1 MSYGVFAD
9 FYDTLTDN
17 VGYAAMSKTICSLL
31 LRYGTDRGLLLD
43 LGCGTGTLTVLL
55 SQAGYEPVGADS
67 SPDMLCAAQ
76 EKALAAGQN
85 ILFLCQDMTQLD
97 LYGTVDA
104 AVCTLD
110 VLNHLPSRAAVEE
123 TLRRVSLFLN
133 PNGIFIFDVNT
144 LYKHREILKNNTF
157 VYDTDEVY
165 CVWQNSLCADGTTVD
180 ISLDFFVPADGN
192 EPIFVR
198 EHEEFSERAYT
209 DARWREMLENAGFSL
224 LGAYDGYTENPL
236 TVTSERAVYVVRKD
250 A

>member
-1 MSYGVFAD
+1 MSYEVFAD

-55 SQAGYEPVGADS
+55 AQAGYELVGADS

-85 ILFLCQDMTQLD
+85 ILFLCQDMARLD

-110 VLNHLPSRAAVEE
+110 ALNHLPSRAAVEE
-123 TLRRVSLFLN
+123 ALRRVSLFLN
-133 PNGIFIFDVNT
+133 PNGVFIFDVNT
-144 LYKHREILKNNTF
+144 LYKHRAVLGNNTF

-165 CVWQNSLCADGTTVD
+165 CVWQNELQSDGTTVD
-180 ISLDFFVPADGN
+180 MSLDFFVPVGEE
-192 EPIFVR
+192 EPIFAR
-198 EHEEFSERAYT
+198 EHEEFSECAYADAEWRA
-209 DARWREMLENAGFSL
+209 MLKSAGFSVL
-224 LGAYDGYTENPL
+224 SVLDGYTENPL
-236 TVTSERAVYVVRKD
+236 TETSERAVYVVRKD
-250 A
+250 